1 MPILSPRNINKESIT
16 LKKMN
21 MAYKDEISRLLQSP
35 DELLKRKPF
44 TRGGDIDIDKYEGKS
59 VFIGGGVVEA
69 QIPRFKA
76 IIIPQ
81 EQYLKEL
88 DPNCHDV
95 LFDENTPSLC
105 VKVGKGDYR
114 EVKDEKMAVSFQ
126 KNILDKKVLH
136 LTGNPMQFTL
146 MNKMP
151 TEKQKDNFV
160 LFKQYWSL
168 RNQDGMRNKMIE
180 TQLSCGDAG
189 LLYYFNYKGEV
200 KSRLIS
206 FMDGYV
212 ICTHKDQNGDTI
224 LETLYYEKDGIEYI
238 DSYDDEFMYRYTNSQ
253 NASIDTNKIGEEI
266 DSGWV
271 MQPPQKHGFSE
282 IPLVTHRGAVA
293 WENAEKIITSY
304 EILYNIFNALQ
315 KRLGWGMLYIKGKF
329 KRNAQ
334 KIAGSVILND
344 DSLDGNG
351 DAKFLEPP
359 TPENIISTLELM
371 EDTIQKSSSTTFI
384 LPKDISMSGDISG
397 IAVQMTQSM
406 DIEAALKGAMDWQN
420 VADKMTRLFKEGL
433 SHELV
438 QSGKEINAKTEFDAI
453 NINAF
458 IKYWKPISDT
468 EYNNMLIA
476 LVNGGILS
484 KTTGIESNTE
494 SNPDEFLR
502 IKKEQDETNQAADT
516 QTDTTADTTI
526 VNTNNQ

>member
-1 MPILSPRNINKESIT
+1 MEYSEEI
-16 LKKMN
+16 KKL
-21 MAYKDEISRLLQSP
+21 IQSP

-44 TRGGDIDIDKYEGKS
+44 TRGGDTTYDRYDGKS
-59 VFIGGGVVEA
+59 VYIGGGTVEA
-69 QIPRFKA
+69 QIPRYKA
-76 IIIPQ
+76 NIISQ

-95 LFDENTPSLC
+95 LFDENIPALC
-105 VKVGKGDYR
+105 VKVGKNDYR
-114 EVKDEKMAVSFQ
+114 DVKYEKMSVSFQ

-146 MNKMP
+146 MDRNP
-151 TEKQKDNFV
+151 TEKQKTDFIT
-160 LFKQYWSL
+160 FKQYWSL

-189 LLYYFNYKGEV
+189 LLYYFNYRGEI

-206 FMDGYV
+206 FTDGYV

-224 LETLYYEKDGIEYI
+224 LETIYYESDGVRYI
-238 DSYDDEFMYRYTNSQ
+238 DSYDDTFMYRYTDSSDVPQEN
-253 NASIDTNKIGEEI
+253 GEPYAVKEN
-266 DSGWV
+266 GWV
-271 MQPPQKHGFSE
+271 LHAPVAHGFSE
-282 IPLVTHRGAVA
+282 IPLITHRGAVA
-293 WENAEKIITSY
+293 WENAQKIITSY

-315 KRLGWGMLYIKGKF
+315 KRLGWGMLYIKGRF
-329 KRNAQ
+329 KRNAE

-351 DAKFLEPP
+351 DAKFLTPP
-359 TPENIISTLELM
+359 TPDNIIKTLELM

-384 LPKDISMSGDISG
+384 LPKDLSMSGDISG

-406 DIEAALKGAMDWQN
+406 DIESALKSAMEWQN

-438 QSGKEINAKTEFDAI
+438 QKGKEKNAKTDFENI
-453 NINAF
+453 NVNAF

-476 LVNGGILS
+476 LVNGGIIS

-494 SNPDEFLR
+494 SNPDELYR
-502 IKKEQDETNQAADT
+502 IKKEDEEARAIESAQAQQSQSMQT
-516 QTDTTADTTI
+516 TDTSTDDNSTK
-526 VNTNNQ
+526 